1 VTLPTESDST
11 RLRLT
16 VVIVVVTC
24 LFAALFA
31 RLWFLQVINAP
42 TAQVT
47 AANNG
52 VRVVQTEAP
61 RGNILDRN
69 GQVLVGNVNEPVIEV
84 QRQATPP
91 DPGMVG
97 RLAALM
103 GTSVPT
109 LRSLINNT
117 QYSVYTP
124 VPVLPNASP
133 QQILYVQEHRPLFPG
148 VTATTE
154 TVRSY
159 SSLGVAAANIVGYVG
174 QITGNQLAKLK
185 SKGYQPGDQIGL
197 AGVEATYESVLRGQP
212 GVTRVQ
218 VDSRGNVLGTL
229 SSSTPVQG
237 HDLKLT
243 IDGTV
248 QAETMSAVEQGLNAA
263 KTQFDPVTKR
273 NFQAPAGSAV
283 VQNPQDGTLIALA
296 TYPSYDPRQFIG
308 GISEN
313 NYQALTNPA
322 ANEPLLDRTIQGA
335 YAPGSTFK
343 LVTATAGLDA
353 GLISPGAIYNDTGS
367 INIGSGVG
375 GVRHNDLG
383 ARYGPISLSK
393 AITVSSDVYF
403 MQVGVDFWNGRQV
416 YGQDGLQNVADQY
429 GFNHS
434 TGAALPNELSGVIP
448 TPQTFAAQFKAHPN
462 LFSRGTWFT
471 GDSANV
477 AIGQGDVLVTP
488 LQLANAYS
496 TFANG
501 GTRYAPRLAIDA
513 QDQHGNI
520 VSTYTSSKVASV
532 PLSAGDRAAM
542 VAGFTGV
549 VNDPHGTAYG
559 VFHDPNDPLAG
570 KDIAGKTGTA
580 QVTAVGKQNTSVFT
594 SFAPATNPTYEVT
607 AMMEDSGYGASIAA
621 PVVRQIYDQL
631 YGAPLQPI
639 TVATATT
646 SGAGRT

>member
-1 VTLPTESDST
+1 MTQPTESDTT

-42 TAQVT
+42 KAQVT
-47 AANNG
+47 AENNG
-52 VRVVQTEAP
+52 VRTIYTEAP

-91 DPGMVG
+91 NSAMVA

-103 GTSVPT
+103 GTSVKT
-109 LRSLINNT
+109 VLSLINNT

-124 VPVLPNASP
+124 VPVLRDASP
-133 QQILYVQEHRPLFPG
+133 QQILYVQEHQALFPG

-159 SSLGVAAANIVGYVG
+159 SPLGVAAANIVGYVG
-174 QITGNQLAKLK
+174 QITGAQLTKLK

-197 AGVEATYESVLRGQP
+197 AGVEATYESVLRGKP

-229 SSSTPVQG
+229 SSTPPVQG
-237 HDLKLT
+237 HDLKLS
-243 IDGTV
+243 IDGNV
-248 QAETMSAVEQGLNAA
+248 QQAAVTAVEQGLNVAR
-263 KTQFDPVTKR
+263 TQFDTVTKR
-273 NFQAPAGSAV
+273 NFDAPAGSAV
-283 VQNPQDGTLIALA
+283 VEDPQDGTLLALA
-296 TYPSYDPRQFIG
+296 TFPSYDPRQFIG
-308 GISEN
+308 GISQK

-322 ANEPLLDRTIQGA
+322 ANQPLIDRTIQGA

-353 GLISPGAIYNDTGS
+353 KIISANGIYDDTGKLVL
-367 INIGSGVG
+367 GTGVG
-375 GVRHNDLG
+375 GTRHNDQY
-383 ARYGPISLSK
+383 AVYGPINLAK

-403 MQVGVDFWNGRQV
+403 MQVGADFWNSRQA
-416 YGQDGLQNVADQY
+416 YGEDALQNVAKSY
-429 GFNHS
+429 GFDQP
-434 TGAALPNELSGVIP
+434 TGVALPDEVGGKIP
-448 TPQTFAAQFKAHPN
+448 TPQSYAADYKAHPN
-462 LFSRGTWFT
+462 LFATGSWYT

-477 AIGQGDVLVTP
+477 AIGQGEVEVTP

-501 GTRYAPRLAIDA
+501 GTKYVPRLVLDS
-513 QDQHGNI
+513 QDQNGKVI
-520 VSTYTSSKVASV
+520 QTYTSVKNGSV
-532 PLSAGDRAAM
+532 PLSPADRAAM
-542 VAGFTGV
+542 VQGFEGV
-549 VNDPHGTAYG
+549 VNNPHGTAYG
-559 VFHDPNDPLAG
+559 IFSGPLAT

-580 QVTAVGKQNTSVFT
+580 QVTGVGKQDTSVFT

-607 AMMEDSGYGASIAA
+607 CIMEDSGYGASIAA

-631 YGAPLQPI
+631 YGLPLTP
-639 TVATATT
+639 VSAAAATT
-646 SGAGRT
+646 GGAGAT